1 MRTSECTVIKEIPD
15 TINLTSIE
23 ERNKLELIGNDIA
36 SKDRLHYE
44 GYIAYTDSPYSV
56 EKAKITL
63 FFD

>member
-1 MRTSECTVIKEIPD
+1 MRTSECTVIKEITD
-15 TINLTSIE
+15 TINLTKND
-23 ERNKLELIGNDIA
+23 ERKRLERIGNDIA
-36 SKDRLHYE
+36 SKDNLHYE

>member
-1 MRTSECTVIKEIPD
+1 MRTSECTVIKEIKDP
-15 TINLTSIE
+15 INLTKNE
-23 ERNKLELIGNDIA
+23 ERKRLELIGNDIA
-36 SKDRLHYE
+36 SKDHLHYE